1 MKTRQIIGILCVIFG
16 VIGFWCYN
24 SPTNPGSSVET
35 HEFLFF
41 FSTLVCC
48 IWVAVSL
55 FAKILMVADKKIKWV
70 PISSI
75 ILFGIVMVLVII
87 LKTIE
92 SGTDEEWSVIQ
103 NISIFIWIV
112 GWVMIDG
119 LDALFNAL
127 DAPKQQ
133 TK

>member
-1 MKTRQIIGILCVIFG
+1 LG
-16 VIGFWCYN
+16 VIGFWCVK
-24 SPTNPGSSVET
+24 SLLNPESSVET
-35 HEFLFF
+35 HNPLYNFLTV
-41 FSTLVCC
+41 TLW
-48 IWVAVSL
+48 IWIAVSL

-87 LKTIE
+87 LKIIE
-92 SGTDEEWSVIQ
+92 SGIDEEWSVIQ